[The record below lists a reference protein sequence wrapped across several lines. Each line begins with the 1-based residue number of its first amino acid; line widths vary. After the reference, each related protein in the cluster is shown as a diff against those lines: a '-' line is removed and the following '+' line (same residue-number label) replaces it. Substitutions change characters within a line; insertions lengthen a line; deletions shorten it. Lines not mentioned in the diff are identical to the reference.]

1 MHAPLDA
8 ANTLLQE
15 FDPTTY
21 LRLLV
26 AQGHLDGLVPE
37 EQAYIRARAAL
48 LGVEVEPL
56 LAQPLTELPAVDEQ
70 ISETTRRV
78 ILRDCIVLACIDGD
92 YSELERAHVHRVA
105 KWLKVDIEAADR
117 IEDWLRRYWELMD
130 ESEALLSGFDAP

>member
-1 MHAPLDA
+1 MKAPLDA
-8 ANTLLQE
+8 ANTLLRE

-26 AQGHLDGLVPE
+26 AQGHLDGLVQE
-37 EQAYIRARAAL
+37 EQDYIRARAAL

-56 LAQPLTELPAVDEQ
+56 LSQPLIELPPVDEQ
-70 ISETTRRV
+70 VSETTRRV
-78 ILRDCIVLACIDGD
+78 ILRDCIVLACIDGN
-92 YSELERAHVHRVA
+92 YTEIERAHVHRVA
-105 KWLKVDIEAADR
+105 KWLGVDIGAAER